1 MDLLQAK
8 TDVGL
13 MRDQNED
20 AVIAIKHP
28 KNKNVKLLIAADGM
42 GGRDKGEV
50 ASNYIV
56 TSLEKWF
63 CNKKIKILN
72 QTNKVEKLLRTYIKK
87 LNTNLI
93 KQYGQDKLG
102 TTLILAL
109 INKHNTLVI
118 NVGDS
123 RAYIYR
129 KRDLIQINEDDSD
142 VWAYYKYGKVKK
154 DHLRYFSNNSIVT
167 ACIGICNELCR
178 ITSIVIENDYDMIFL
193 LTDGI
198 TDNITEKKIK
208 KLVRK
213 KHKEE
218 VLDRLIYEAVYV
230 NQHLRVPWILRWK
243 YTANFVVPFPG
254 RDNASGAIYIKEI

>member
-13 MRDQNED
+13 MREQNED

-28 KNKNVKLLIAADGM
+28 KNKNIKLLIAADGM

-50 ASNYIV
+50 ASNYV
-56 TSLEKWF
+56 VSSLEKWF

-72 QTNKVEKLLRTYIKK
+72 QTDKVEKLLRAYIKK

-93 KQYGQDKLG
+93 KKYGQDKLG
-102 TTLILAL
+102 TTLILA
-109 INKHNTLVI
+109 IVNRHNTLII

-129 KRDLIQINEDDSD
+129 KRNLIQISEDDSD

-154 DHLRYFSNNSIVT
+154 EHLRFFSNNSIVT

-178 ITSIVIENDYDMIFL
+178 ITSIVLENDYEILLL

-198 TDNITEKKIK
+198 TDNLTDKKMKKII
-208 KLVRK
+208 RK
-213 KHKEE
+213 KPKDSI
-218 VLDRLIYEAVYV
+218 LDRLIFEAVHV
-230 NQHLRVPWILRWK
+230 NQHLRVPFILKWK
-243 YTANFVVPFPG
+243 YMANFVVPFPG
-254 RDNASGAIYIKEI
+254 RDNASGSIYIKE